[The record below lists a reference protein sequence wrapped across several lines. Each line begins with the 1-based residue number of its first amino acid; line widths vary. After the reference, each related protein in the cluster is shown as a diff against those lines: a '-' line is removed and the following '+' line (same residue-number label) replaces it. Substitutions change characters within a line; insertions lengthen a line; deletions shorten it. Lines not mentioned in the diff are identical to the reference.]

1 MNEIRTQKSKGPA
14 SRCAFKLF
22 CCSQRVNT
30 SNLEIISIIETKEE
44 ELFLVK
50 SGEFSYDGNKVE
62 CTFRQHMTEQ
72 HHQCQGRLIG
82 NKM

>member
-1 MNEIRTQKSKGPA
+1 M
-14 SRCAFKLF
+14 
-22 CCSQRVNT
+22 NT